1 MSYPGGGGERGEG
14 EGNCEALLL
23 RLQFWKV
30 KGVLRLGQDYYEWA
44 KRTESGAIH
53 FVEWVLVQTRTKE
66 R

>member
-30 KGVLRLGQDYYEWA
+30 KGVLRLGQDYYECA

-53 FVEWVLVQTRTKE
+53 FV
-66 R
+66 